1 MKKPPC
7 FFKKE
12 AAELVSG
19 FFDVYTIVNCLK
31 RKTFFLK
38 FILMMLTHFNLADK

>member
-19 FFDVYTIVNCLK
+19 FFDVYTIVNCLN
-31 RKTFFLK
+31 FFLK
-38 FILMMLTHFNLADK
+38 LILMMLTHLNLADK